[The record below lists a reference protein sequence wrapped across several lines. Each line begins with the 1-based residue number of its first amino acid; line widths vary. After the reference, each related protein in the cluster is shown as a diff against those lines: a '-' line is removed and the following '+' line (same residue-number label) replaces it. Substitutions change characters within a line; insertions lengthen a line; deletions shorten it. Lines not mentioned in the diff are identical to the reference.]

1 MAIGHEETSRRL
13 GISAV
18 LNLVIVVAE
27 IVGGLLSGSL
37 ALLSDALHNLGD
49 VAALAVALL
58 ARRLGR
64 KPPSLRHTFG
74 LRRAEVLAALLNS
87 ATLLV
92 VITLI
97 IREAIARLHDP
108 QPIQGPLMLAV
119 ALVGLG
125 GNLASVLLLKGHV
138 HEHDL
143 NTRSAFVHLVQD
155 TLSSVVVIVAALVA
169 GWKYGPHVDAIA
181 SIIVALAVVRS
192 GWRLLVDALHILL
205 EGAPQDVDLVELQKE
220 CQERFD
226 IEGLHHVH
234 VWETG
239 GGERMLTAHI
249 RVGNKPVSEI
259 ECIIGDMREFLAQ
272 RWRIHHVTIEPEFE
286 GCGSDLLVD
295 ERCHDAG
302 AQHDPA
308 EAAEASET

>member
-1 MAIGHEETSRRL
+1 MATGHEETSRRL

-18 LNLVIVVAE
+18 LNLAIVVAE

-49 VAALAVALL
+49 VAALGVAIL

-97 IREAIARLHDP
+97 IREAVERLQAP
-108 QPIQGPLMLAV
+108 QPIQGPLMLTV
-119 ALVGLG
+119 ALIGLG
-125 GNLASVLLLKGHV
+125 GNLASVVVLKGHV

-143 NTRSAFVHLVQD
+143 NTRSAFIHLVQD
-155 TLSSVVVIVAALVA
+155 TLSSVVVVAAALMA
-169 GWKYGPHVDAIA
+169 SWEYGPHVDAIA
-181 SIIVALAVVRS
+181 SIVVALAVVRS

-205 EGAPQDVDLVELQKE
+205 EGTPRDVDLLELQKE
-220 CQERFD
+220 CEERFEID
-226 IEGLHHVH
+226 GFHHVH

-249 RVGNKPVSEI
+249 RVGDKPLSEI
-259 ECIIGDMREFLAQ
+259 ECTIGAMREFFAE
-272 RWRIHHVTIEPEFE
+272 RWRIHHVTIEPEFV

-295 ERCHDAG
+295 EKCHDAG
-302 AQHDPA
+302 GRQDLSQPADPA
-308 EAAEASET
+308 TS

>member
-1 MAIGHEETSRRL
+1 MATGHEETSRRL

-27 IVGGLLSGSL
+27 VVGGLLSGSL

-97 IREAIARLHDP
+97 IREAIERLQAP
-108 QPIQGPLMLAV
+108 QPIHGPLMLVV

-143 NTRSAFVHLVQD
+143 NTRSAFIHLVQD
-155 TLSSVVVIVAALVA
+155 TLSSVVVVGAALLA

-205 EGAPQDVDLVELQKE
+205 EGTPQDVDLVELQRQ

-226 IEGLHHVH
+226 IDGLHHVH

-249 RVGNKPVSEI
+249 RVGDKPLSDVERT
-259 ECIIGDMREFLAQ
+259 IGAMHEFLAE
-272 RWRIHHVTIEPEFE
+272 RWRIHHATIEPEFV
-286 GCGSDLLVD
+286 GCGSDLLVE

-302 AQHDPA
+302 GRQDASQ
-308 EAAEASET
+308 AADRSKS

>member
-1 MAIGHEETSRRL
+1 MATGHEETSRRL

-18 LNLVIVVAE
+18 LNLTIVVAE

-49 VAALAVALL
+49 VAALAVAIL

-97 IREAIARLHDP
+97 IREAIERLQEP
-108 QPIQGPLMLAV
+108 QPVQGPLMLTV
-119 ALVGLG
+119 ALIGLG

-155 TLSSVVVIVAALVA
+155 TLSSVVVVAAALMA
-169 GWKYGPHVDAIA
+169 GWEYGPQIDAIA

-205 EGAPQDVDLVELQKE
+205 EGTPHDVDLVELQRQ

-226 IEGLHHVH
+226 IDGLHHVH
-234 VWETG
+234 AWETG

-249 RVGNKPVSEI
+249 RVGNKPISEV
-259 ECIIGDMREFLAQ
+259 ECTIGSLREFLAE
-272 RWRIHHVTIEPEFE
+272 RWRIHHVTIEPEFV
-286 GCGSDLLVD
+286 GCGSELLVD
-295 ERCHDAG
+295 EACHDGGTRQDAPQP
-302 AQHDPA
+302 ADP
-308 EAAEASET
+308 STS